1 MKRDYKD
8 GVTDSAELFIGTEIE
23 KTPAYGMKTLFVVGI
38 KDSNDLISICKER
51 GIKHVYL
58 GANQSFDGES
68 FEEWDNL
75 SRELID
81 AGLWVTLDFD
91 VKHVE
96 SVLEFIV
103 ISDSQ
108 FIPQISVKIPYL
120 SQFNYNACV
129 KIDDK
134 DFKASNPGVWVHQL
148 NELLP
153 RDKFTDWSQYGKDE
167 IYTPIERSY
176 DI

>member
-1 MKRDYKD
+1 MKRDYAD

-38 KDSNDLISICKER
+38 KDSNDLVSICKER

-134 DFKASNPGVWVHQL
+134 DFKTRLDWGNYIYNKFLGTPLGLNPP
-148 NELLP
+148 N
-153 RDKFTDWSQYGKDE
+153 K
-167 IYTPIERSY
+167 
-176 DI
+176 